1 MYIGIQYY
9 KAGNIGGIKY
19 FSLEY
24 EPKRGELDS
33 FICTI
38 KALKGKVAQQIGA
51 VVIPPE
57 KRGGLTQDF
66 PMNDGSTLTFCLREG
81 AMSLVRNKQALPL
94 IPTPLSVME
103 RKRVS
108 NAFAGGIFHLL
119 VGVFGTALTVA
130 LLSFT
135 GGNSAFL
142 YGAIAEGIV
151 YLVLGFLTLCFWNW
165 IALLIGALLFIG
177 DGIVFLLSLF
187 SALSQP
193 GVIFEPSFGFCF
205 GLVFRI
211 ALIIALIRSV
221 FAMKE
226 LHDDRRIEQK
236 RIKTTPFAL
245 PTGLLRRI

>member
-1 MYIGIQYY
+1 M
-9 KAGNIGGIKY
+9 KY

-24 EPKRGELDS
+24 ERKRGEPDS

-38 KALKGKVAQQIGA
+38 NALKGKAVRQIGT
-51 VVIPPE
+51 VVISPE
-57 KRGGLTQDF
+57 NSRELTQDF
-66 PMNDGSTLTFCLREG
+66 PLNDGSTLTFRLREG
-81 AMSLVRNKQALPL
+81 AMSLARNNQALTP

-108 NAFAGGIFHLL
+108 NAFAGGIILLL

-130 LLSFT
+130 SLSLV
-135 GGNSAFL
+135 GSNSTIM

-151 YLVLGFLTLCFWNW
+151 YLLLGFLALCFWNW
-165 IALLIGALLFIG
+165 IALLIGAILFLV
-177 DGIVFLLSLF
+177 DGIVFLISLF

-193 GVIFEPSFGFCF
+193 GVIFEPGFSFCF
-205 GLVFRI
+205 GLVFRLALLI
-211 ALIIALIRSV
+211 ALISSV
-221 FAMKE
+221 FAMKD

-245 PTGLLRRI
+245 STELRRRA